1 MTETDR
7 IYVAITETMKK
18 YNVEQAVGALSKYIS
33 EGNANYFT
41 STNNARGMILE
52 LSPAQVMQDALI
64 STVKYEQIIRE
75 KGYAQMLPNYGVV
88 DQTIGQYY
96 NGQKVNIELSSADLE
111 ALIVKMVKTNVG
123 DTVQML
129 AQNRDLFESFL
140 AQYAVIVCNNRTDL
154 NQIPN
159 TNFPEINEYFAQFVP
174 KQERQM
180 V

>member
-7 IYVAITETMKK
+7 IYIAITETMKK
-18 YNVEQAVGALSKYIS
+18 YSVEQSVAALSKYIS
-33 EGNANYFT
+33 EGNARYFT
-41 STNNARGMILE
+41 STNNARGMISE

-75 KGYAQMLPNYGVV
+75 KGYAQVLPNYGLV

-96 NGQKVNIELSSADLE
+96 NGQKVSTELSSADLE
-111 ALIVKMVKTNVG
+111 ALIIKMVRTSVA

-129 AQNRDLFESFL
+129 AQNKELFESFL
-140 AQYAVIVCNNRTDL
+140 AQYSVIVCNSRNDL
-154 NQIPN
+154 NMIPN
-159 TNFPEINEYFAQFVP
+159 TNFPEINEYFAQFAP